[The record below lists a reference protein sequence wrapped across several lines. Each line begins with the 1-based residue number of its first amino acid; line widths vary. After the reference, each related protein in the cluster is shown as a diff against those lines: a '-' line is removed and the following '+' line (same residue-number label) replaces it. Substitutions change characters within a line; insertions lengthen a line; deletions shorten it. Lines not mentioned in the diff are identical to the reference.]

1 MEKEKF
7 ITIRKYINDCKAK
20 MVELE
25 TLLTSHPALAPENG
39 GEGELEKAKAL
50 VDWLKK
56 EGFAENQIHEIDA
69 PDSRV
74 KSGVRPNVIVTI
86 PGESDDFAVW
96 VMAHLD
102 VVPAGDLKLWHSDPW
117 QVVEKDGKL
126 YGRGV
131 EDNQQ
136 GLVSG
141 VFAALAFVKNGIKP
155 AHTVKLLFMADEEVG
170 SNYGMIWL
178 LHNTDIF
185 KKNDLYLI
193 PDGGDPKGETIEV
206 AEKNILWLK
215 VHVQGQQCHG
225 SRPDQGKNACLAAC
239 ELSLKMNGLQDVF
252 CKKDPIF
259 EPDYSTF
266 QPTRRLSNVD
276 GVNIIPGED
285 TFFMDCRIL
294 PCYSIKEVLDQV
306 EICCAEIEKK
316 HGVEVFYETVQESE
330 SPATAVD
337 APVVKKLAEAIKA
350 VHGIDARTIGIGGGT
365 VGAELRR
372 EGYSCVVWS
381 TMDECAHMPDEY
393 CVIENIVKDAE
404 TLAFLFA

>member
-7 ITIRKYINDCKAK
+7 IKIRKYINDCKAK

-56 EGFAENQIHEIDA
+56 EGFAENQIQEIDA

-155 AHTVKLLFMADEEVG
+155 THTVKLLFMADEEVG
-170 SNYGMIWL
+170 SKYGMIWL

-185 KKNDLYLI
+185 KKNDIYLI
-193 PDGGDPKGETIEV
+193 PDGGDSKGETIEV

-239 ELSLKMNGLQDVF
+239 ELSLKLNGLQDVF

-404 TLAFLFA
+404 TLAYLFA

>member
-7 ITIRKYINDCKAK
+7 VEIRKYINDCKAK

-56 EGFAENQIHEIDA
+56 EGFAENQIQEIDA

-86 PGESDDFAVW
+86 PGESDDFAGW

-141 VFAALAFVKNGIKP
+141 VFAALAFVKNGI
-155 AHTVKLLFMADEEVG
+155 
-170 SNYGMIWL
+170 
-178 LHNTDIF
+178 
-185 KKNDLYLI
+185 
-193 PDGGDPKGETIEV
+193 
-206 AEKNILWLK
+206 NID
-215 VHVQGQQCHG
+215 
-225 SRPDQGKNACLAAC
+225 RTF
-239 ELSLKMNGLQDVF
+239 EIINGR
-252 CKKDPIF
+252 KI
-259 EPDYSTF
+259 
-266 QPTRRLSNVD
+266 
-276 GVNIIPGED
+276 
-285 TFFMDCRIL
+285 
-294 PCYSIKEVLDQV
+294 
-306 EICCAEIEKK
+306 
-316 HGVEVFYETVQESE
+316 SE
-330 SPATAVD
+330 S
-337 APVVKKLAEAIKA
+337 AP
-350 VHGIDARTIGIGGGT
+350 RPS
-365 VGAELRR
+365 GADQL
-372 EGYSCVVWS
+372 
-381 TMDECAHMPDEY
+381 
-393 CVIENIVKDAE
+393 
-404 TLAFLFA
+404 